1 MQTKSD
7 TFNTLYYCFVVMS
20 AGLRT
25 YLEIMRYGNCLMAG
39 FAAVIGTLIAFN
51 ILASNAPSAYSPEKF
66 PLFFSGLIFLAVF
79 FIAGAG
85 NTINDYFDIR
95 IDSINRPE
103 RPIPSGRIRLKE
115 ALYFSYILFALGAIL
130 AFSIN
135 QICGFIALFNSLLLI
150 FYAKTLKSTPFLG
163 NLSIGYLTGSSFLFG
178 ASIFG
183 FEGLKA
189 LFVLFLLAALAITA
203 REIVKDI
210 EDMEGD
216 KLEGADTL
224 PLRVGAKKASYL
236 AVLIGFLAVFLSPL
250 PYRMSVLGIRYL
262 YLVLLADLG
271 FLAAIYQILA
281 RNNPTKSSKMFK
293 IAMFF
298 ALIAFI
304 AGV

>member
-1 MQTKSD
+1 
-7 TFNTLYYCFVVMS
+7 MS
-20 AGLRT
+20 AGVRT
-25 YLEIMRYGNCLMAG
+25 YLELMRYGNCLMAG

-51 ILASNAPSAYSPEKF
+51 ILASDALNTYSPENF
-66 PLFFSGLIFLAVF
+66 PFFDSGLVFLAVF
-79 FIAGAG
+79 LISGAG

-95 IDSINRPE
+95 IDSINRPD
-103 RPIPSGRIRLKE
+103 RPIPSGRVKLKE
-115 ALYFSYILFALGAIL
+115 ALYFSYLLFALGTLL

-135 QICGFIALFNSLLLI
+135 PICGSIALFNSLLLI
-150 FYAKTLKSTPFLG
+150 FYAKTLKGTPLLG

-178 ASIFG
+178 ASVFG
-183 FEGLKA
+183 LVGLEA
-189 LFVLFLLAALAITA
+189 LFILFLLAALAITA

-216 KLEGADTL
+216 KVEGADTL

-250 PYRMSVLGIRYL
+250 PYLMSVLGMRYL

-271 FLAAIYQILA
+271 LLAAIHQILA
-281 RNNPTKSSKMFK
+281 RNNPAKSSKMFK

-298 ALIAFI
+298 ALLAFI